1 MKKIIIF
8 VLILILCVYYIY
20 GEINSNVEIKQ
31 EKQDV
36 IFNVIVNTIKKEVKT
51 FEENIVFDENQE
63 NNISDIVETENEIL
77 VDSENN
83 DFSDKNESIENTK
96 TNFIDREEL
105 EIEMDSMLS
114 DFVYEFGEKENLDV
128 DDFENIFWLKF

>member
-1 MKKIIIF
+1 VKKIIIF